1 MFNDFNKFLK
11 TNLKVYFLVLI
22 IIFIMKLI
30 GLDYFGLDANNY
42 ILSKLNIFLD
52 KWHITNIFY
61 FIFLAFYQY
70 LMISIICKDNS
81 NKMKKFI
88 LFTLPF
94 TAILQYYKHLDTQNL
109 VFYFLEFVYL
119 ILICK
124 IYNKNIKIKRIIG
137 VLIFMFFL
145 QFISN
150 ATRNKI
156 DIKYEDNFIKN
167 VLLTLDYLLMLIIY
181 QKITLKEGGLK
192 CQEQVGSFSQKKIN
206 FSKLLKELRKK
217 LRNFKKQDKET
228 KITFIIY
235 FVLSLFWNVFTV
247 LFILIMA
254 KLNGTLI
261 ECLFIITSFWLS
273 KRTFG
278 KAFHLESM
286 THCFA
291 VSSLTYYILNRITTP
306 LGISIFI
313 PIILGVALS
322 YFTSK
327 LVKKKYKPLYR
338 GMSKE
343 LFEETILQV
352 VDKNSV
358 KYNICYDYFILKKSA
373 IYLAGK
379 YNYSDAGIRKIK
391 DRINTKIKEL
401 D

>member
-30 GLDYFGLDANNY
+30 GLDYFGLDTE
-42 ILSKLNIFLD
+42 NIFLINIEKILRSTKLIYVID
-52 KWHITNIFY
+52 FIT
-61 FIFLAFYQY
+61 LY
-70 LMISIICKDNS
+70 LMFYVYISIVCN
-81 NKMKKFI
+81 NKNLKFI
-88 LFTLPF
+88 SFIATVIEMIGQFVLLKIGLVNQLKCILDFIIWFTIPV
-94 TAILQYYKHLDTQNL
+94 I
-109 VFYFLEFVYL
+109 
-119 ILICK
+119 I
-124 IYNKNIKIKRIIG
+124 NKKIKIKKPLIMIFLILLYQLISYITRGEIPISNYENK
-137 VLIFMFFL
+137 VMDFLLNIDQYILLIFTYKLYF
-145 QFISN
+145 
-150 ATRNKI
+150 
-156 DIKYEDNFIKN
+156 
-167 VLLTLDYLLMLIIY
+167 
-181 QKITLKEGGLK
+181 EGGANL
-192 CQEQVGSFSQKKIN
+192 CHQEVGSSLQKKIN

-235 FVLSLFWNVFTV
+235 FALSLFWNVFTV

-278 KAFHLESM
+278 KAFHLENM
-286 THCFA
+286 THCFII
-291 VSSLTYYILNRITTP
+291 SSLTYYILNRITTP

-322 YFTSK
+322 YFTLK

-343 LFEETILQV
+343 LFEETILQI

-373 IYLAGK
+373 IYLSGK
-379 YNYSDAGIRKIK
+379 YNYSEAGIRKIK
-391 DRINTKIKEL
+391 ERINAKIKEL
-401 D
+401 E

>member
-11 TNLKVYFLVLI
+11 TNLKVYLFVLI

-30 GLDYFGLDANNY
+30 GLDYFGLDINNPILISTEKFLRSTKLIYIIDFITLYLMFYVYISIVCNNKELKTIAFIATITEMIGQLVLLKLGLVNQLKCVLDFIIWFLFPIFVNKKIEIKKPLFMIFLILLYQLISYVTRGQVPISNYNNKVMDLLLNIDQY
-42 ILSKLNIFLD
+42 IL
-52 KWHITNIFY
+52 
-61 FIFLAFYQY
+61 
-70 LMISIICKDNS
+70 
-81 NKMKKFI
+81 
-88 LFTLPF
+88 
-94 TAILQYYKHLDTQNL
+94 
-109 VFYFLEFVYL
+109 
-119 ILICK
+119 
-124 IYNKNIKIKRIIG
+124 
-137 VLIFMFFL
+137 LIFTYKLYF
-145 QFISN
+145 
-150 ATRNKI
+150 
-156 DIKYEDNFIKN
+156 
-167 VLLTLDYLLMLIIY
+167 
-181 QKITLKEGGLK
+181 EGGGSL
-192 CQEQVGSFSQKKIN
+192 CHQEAGSSLQKKTN
-206 FSKLLKELRKK
+206 FSSLLKELRKK
-217 LRNFKKQDKET
+217 LRNFKKQDKEA

-235 FVLSLFWNVFTV
+235 FVLSLFWNVLAV
-247 LFILIMA
+247 LFVLVMA

-261 ECLFIITSFWLS
+261 ECLLIMTSFWLS

-286 THCFA
+286 LQCFV
-291 VSSLTYYILNRITTP
+291 VSSVTYYILNRITAP

-313 PIILGVALS
+313 PLILGVSLS
-322 YFTSK
+322 YLTSK

-391 DRINTKIKEL
+391 DRVNTKIKEL